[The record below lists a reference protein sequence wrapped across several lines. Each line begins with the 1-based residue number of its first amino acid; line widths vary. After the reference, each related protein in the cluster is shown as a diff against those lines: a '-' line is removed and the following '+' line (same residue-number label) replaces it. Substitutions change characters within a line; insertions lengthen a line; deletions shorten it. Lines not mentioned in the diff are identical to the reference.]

1 MKKQLK
7 KIVAEVLMLLLVV
20 NVYISFAEKT
30 LTVSW
35 QAETPADSAGF
46 KIYNN
51 GTELLADIPDPTAR
65 SFKCPII
72 IMSGGVDT
80 VVLQEGENV
89 ITVRQ
94 YDKAGNVSS
103 DSLPATALI
112 FDSIAPPIPTQ
123 VVAVIEDL

>member
-7 KIVAEVLMLLLVV
+7 KIVAEALILLLVV
-20 NVYISFAEKT
+20 NVYISFAEKM

-51 GTELLADIPDPTAR
+51 GTELIADIPDPTAR
-65 SFKCPII
+65 SFRGPII
-72 IMSGGVDT
+72 VMSGGIDT
-80 VVLQEGENV
+80 VVLQEGENT

-94 YDKAGNVSS
+94 YDKAGNVSP

-112 FDSIAPPIPTQ
+112 FDSIAPPVPTR
-123 VVAVIEDL
+123 VAATIEDI